1 MGIFKDMR
9 DTAKPLNEM
18 TQTGREMQKEKY
30 GTNNPFGVM
39 SQSVAEANA
48 VMQQVSQEQALLQ
61 RLMTVGI
68 VGQGVLKAL
77 RDTGVQINMQPQ
89 FEIDLDVTIPG
100 KESYPVTITRVVQRA
115 ALPMY
120 QPGST
125 WPVKGDPDDPNVVII
140 G

>member
-9 DTAKPLNEM
+9 DTAKNLNEL

-30 GTNNPFGVM
+30 GTSNPFSQM
-39 SQSVAEANA
+39 SQGVAEANA
-48 VMQQVSQEQALLQ
+48 VMQQVQQEQALMT

-68 VGQGVLKAL
+68 VGQGTIKQL
-77 RDTGVQINMQPQ
+77 RDTGVQVNMQPQ
-89 FEIDLDVTIPG
+89 FEIDLDVVIPG
-100 KESYPVTITRVVQRA
+100 KDPYPVTITRVVQLS

-120 QPGST
+120 QPGAVF
-125 WPVKGDPDDPNVVII
+125 PVKVDPDDPMVVII

>member
-9 DTAKPLNEM
+9 DTAKNLNEL
-18 TQTGREMQKEKY
+18 TQTGKEMQKEKY
-30 GTNNPFGVM
+30 GTNNPFSVM
-39 SQSVAEANA
+39 NQGVAEANA
-48 VMQQVSQEQALLQ
+48 VMQQVQQEQALMT

-77 RDTGVQINMQPQ
+77 RDTGVQVNMQPQ
-89 FEIDLDVTIPG
+89 FEIDLDVTVPG
-100 KESYPVTITRVVQRA
+100 KDTYPVTITRVVQLS

-125 WPVKGDPDDPNVVII
+125 WPVKVDPDDPNVVII

>member
-9 DTAKPLNEM
+9 DTAKNLNEL
-18 TQTGREMQKEKY
+18 TQTGKEMQKEKY
-30 GTNNPFGVM
+30 GTTNPFSVM
-39 SQSVAEANA
+39 NQSVAEANA
-48 VMQQVSQEQALLQ
+48 VMQQVQQEQALIT

-89 FEIDLDVTIPG
+89 FEIDLDVTVPG
-100 KESYPVTITRVVQRA
+100 KDTYPVTITRVVQMS

-125 WPVKGDPDDPNVVII
+125 WPVKVDPDDPNVVII

>member
-9 DTAKPLNEM
+9 DTAKNLNEM

-48 VMQQVSQEQALLQ
+48 VMQQVSQEQALMQ

-100 KESYPVTITRVVQRA
+100 KESYPVTITRVVQLS

-125 WPVKGDPDDPNVVII
+125 WPVKVDPDDPNVVII

>member
-9 DTAKPLNEM
+9 DTAKNLGDLA
-18 TQTGREMQKEKY
+18 QTGKEMQKEKY
-30 GTNNPFGVM
+30 GTNNPFSVM
-39 SQSVAEANA
+39 NQSVAE
-48 VMQQVSQEQALLQ
+48 E
-61 RLMTVGI
+61 
-68 VGQGVLKAL
+68 GVLKAL

-89 FEIDLDVTIPG
+89 FEIDLDVTVPG
-100 KESYPVTITRVVQRA
+100 KDTYPVTITRVVQMS

-125 WPVKGDPDDPNVVII
+125 WPVKVDPDDPNVVII